1 MARYGKEK
9 VTEFIDCILK
19 IDTLIDPAKAWE
31 NKTIKDPNKHV
42 VEHVYAEPGEYKP
55 FILDTF
61 QSQNVKKVFLQES
74 LIVG

>member
-1 MARYGKEK
+1 MGVEPTKYTFVDQTDGNIVSRFFVFG
-9 VTEFIDCILK
+9 DNN
-19 IDTLIDPAKAWE
+19 
-31 NKTIKDPNKHV
+31 NKTTKDPNTHI